1 MRSQLLRR
9 QNVDIRRA
17 IEQNRLLRRL
27 QSDPQHAVADRLCA
41 SLHHAP
47 DAVQL
52 IMTVER
58 QPAGEMRQ
66 QRFTAGFYLE
76 LPAGPPAG
84 LIHVAA
90 EKRTRHR

>member
-66 QRFTAGFYLE
+66 QRFTAGFYLGYP
-76 LPAGPPAG
+76 LAHQRS
-84 LIHVAA
+84 LIHM
-90 EKRTRHR
+90 